1 MANDELRL
9 KHGMLVVVA
18 DGERALFLRNRGG
31 PERPDF
37 EVMREVEQENPP
49 TREQGTERPG
59 RHSDGP
65 SPHNSAYEE
74 TDWHRL
80 GKERFAAE
88 IADRL
93 HDWAQAGRFDAVAIV
108 APPQVL
114 GEMRKRFHHDVSSKI
129 VAEISKTLTNHSVAE
144 IEKILKAA

>member
-1 MANDELRL
+1 MAGFDLNL
-9 KHGMLVVVA
+9 KHGTWVVVA
-18 DGERALFLRNRGG
+18 DGEKAMFLKNRGDARA
-31 PERPDF
+31 PQM
-37 EVMREVEQENPP
+37 EVIREMAQENPP

-80 GKERFAAE
+80 AKERFADE

-93 HDWAQAGRFDAVAIV
+93 HEWARSGRFDEIVVV
-108 APPQVL
+108 APPPVL
-114 GEMRKRFHHDVSSKI
+114 GEMRKRFHRDVAERI
-129 VAEISKTLTNHSVAE
+129 VAEIPRTLTNHSVAE
-144 IEKILKAA
+144 IGALLNAA

>member
-1 MANDELRL
+1 MPNVDVKL
-9 KHGMLVVVA
+9 KHGLLVVVA
-18 DGERALFLRNRGG
+18 DGERALFLKNKGD
-31 PERPDF
+31 PEYPNF
-37 EVMREVEQENPP
+37 EVLREMEQENPP

-88 IADRL
+88 ITDRL
-93 HDWAQAGRFDAVAIV
+93 YGWAHAGKFDAVAIV

-114 GEMRKRFHHDVSSKI
+114 GEMRKRLHQEVASKV
-129 VAEISKTLTNHSVAE
+129 VAEISKTLTNHSVVD

>member
-1 MANDELRL
+1 
-9 KHGMLVVVA
+9 
-18 DGERALFLRNRGG
+18 
-31 PERPDF
+31 
-37 EVMREVEQENPP
+37 MREVEQENPP

-93 HDWAQAGRFDAVAIV
+93 YDWAQAGKFDAVVIV
-108 APPQVL
+108 APPLAL
-114 GEMRKRFHHDVSSKI
+114 GEMRKRFHREVSSRI